1 MFDVS
6 AERMTSIDMGFL
18 IDKYGEIITCAS
30 RTVHVHILVDC
41 FGSFVTDR
49 SQLLK
54 SARGCPVHY
63 YVTHVI
69 NLQPLA
75 PSPHVLGALREFST
89 TTLFLGNP
97 ETWEAKLATQKAPTP
112 PRVEARNGVRSW
124 SKNGK
129 SSENRVDGAR
139 HVVAGP
145 LWEQSLQHL
154 FVVVFVT

>member
-6 AERMTSIDMGFL
+6 VERMTSIDIGFL
-18 IDKYGEIITCAS
+18 VDNYGEIITCAS
-30 RTVHVHILVDC
+30 RTVHMHILVDC
-41 FGSFVTDR
+41 FGSFVTDIN
-49 SQLLK
+49 QLLK
-54 SARGCPVHY
+54 SARGSPVHY
-63 YVTHVI
+63 YVTLVI

-75 PSPHVLGALREFST
+75 PTPQVLSALREFST
-89 TTLFLGNP
+89 STLFLGNP
-97 ETWEAKLATQKAPTP
+97 QTWETKLATQKAPTP

-154 FVVVFVT
+154 FVVVLVT